1 MGNHFP
7 PGGTRFCRRERRNRC
22 MWREDSLLLH
32 LLRTTVNTALGLRM
46 CLENWHRISL
56 ELREPPRKRG
66 LQIEKLEQ
74 EDAFLS

>member
-1 MGNHFP
+1 
-7 PGGTRFCRRERRNRC
+7 

-32 LLRTTVNTALGLRM
+32 LLRTTVNTALDLRL
-46 CLENWHRISL
+46 CLENWDRISL

>member
-1 MGNHFP
+1 
-7 PGGTRFCRRERRNRC
+7 

-32 LLRTTVNTALGLRM
+32 LLRTTVNTALGLRL
-46 CLENWHRISL
+46 CLENWDRISL
-56 ELREPPRKRG
+56 ELRESPRKRG

>member
-1 MGNHFP
+1 
-7 PGGTRFCRRERRNRC
+7 

-32 LLRTTVNTALGLRM
+32 LLRTTVNTALDLRL
-46 CLENWHRISL
+46 CLENWDRISL

-74 EDAFLS
+74 EEAFLS